1 MTRLDLNME
10 FVPYLRKAVKDCSD
24 RGLYFASKWASEL
37 LLSVPADRRK
47 AKSPQPPSA
56 VSMLSEA
63 EASEVDLEEE
73 EQDILAGARSLAEAK
88 EYMRA
93 SKLLQDCKSSRGRFM
108 KWYFDFLAEEKK
120 ALRDWHNLD
129 CEHSILVISLF
140 TNSLKDSLSQNVKS
154 SLVPQQPLAPVNNH
168 IQELLEM
175 VADETDPW
183 LLFLKALFLKRLS
196 RREEAVEA
204 AILSIKSYP
213 WNWSTWLLLASCLGD
228 RDELGAILPL
238 IELPS
243 DYPLIEFFKIKVIV
257 DLHAPVDEDL
267 VMVDR
272 FLKPEFFPESA
283 WLMGLRAAMLYHL
296 HDFHRAEAQFDAI
309 RKIDPMR
316 IDDIDILSNILYV
329 AENKV
334 KLSKLAH
341 YYLGVDKDRPE
352 VCCMVGNHYSLR
364 QEPERA
370 IQYFRRATELD
381 QSYLPAWTLM
391 GHEYVEIKNSH
402 AAIESYRRAID
413 VNRKDYRAWY
423 GLGQAY
429 ELLNMH
435 QYSLHYYQRAT
446 ALRPYDVRIWQAQ
459 GMCYEEMGRPRE
471 AIECHKRALLGADS
485 NDTPLC
491 LRLAKLYDEIED
503 YRSAAAYHQR
513 IIDTSMYENRPTHQF
528 ARSLMYVARFHLD
541 RGGGDL
547 VRAQQYA
554 ERVAQSNSEEVTY
567 ANELLRRIQQHL
579 APSAGPNPET
589 AGATAGTQEGSSSS
603 KSTLDVLITAAEF
616 VRANPDSAGAMSA
629 VPPGS

>member
-1 MTRLDLNME
+1 MELDI
-10 FVPYLRKAVKDCSD
+10 VTSLRKAVKDCSD
-24 RGLYFASKWASEL
+24 RGLYYASKWASEL
-37 LLSVPADRRK
+37 LLSISAEQRK
-47 AKSPQPPSA
+47 VQPQ
-56 VSMLSEA
+56 VQTGMISMQTVLQEVA
-63 EASEVDLEEE
+63 EADFEEE
-73 EQDILAGARSLAEAK
+73 EQDVLAAARALAEAK

-93 SKLLQDCKSSRGRFM
+93 SKLLHECKSARGKFM
-108 KWYFDFLAEEKK
+108 RWYFDFLAEEKR

-129 CEHSILVISLF
+129 Y
-140 TNSLKDSLSQNVKS
+140 SLSQNTKAAQ
-154 SLVPQQPLAPVNNH
+154 VPLQPLAPINKY

-175 VADETDPW
+175 VSDETDPW

-196 RREEAVEA
+196 RKEEAVEA
-204 AILSIKSYP
+204 CILSIKGYA

-228 RDELGAILPL
+228 REELAAILAIIEIPPGHPL
-238 IELPS
+238 VEL
-243 DYPLIEFFKIKVIV
+243 FKLKVVV
-257 DLHAPVDEDL
+257 DLSSPVDDDVLTAEHMLRPD
-267 VMVDR
+267 
-272 FLKPEFFPESA
+272 FFPKSA
-283 WLMGLRAAMLYHL
+283 WLMGLRAALLYHL
-296 HDFHRAEAQFDAI
+296 HDFHRAEAQFDMI
-309 RKIDPMR
+309 MKVDPMR

-341 YYLGVDKDRPE
+341 YYLSVDKDRPE

-459 GMCYEEMGRPRE
+459 GCATKKWG
-471 AIECHKRALLGADS
+471 AIECLKRALLGADA
-485 NDTPLC
+485 NDTTLC
-491 LRLAKLYDEIED
+491 ARLAKLYDEIED
-503 YRSAAAYHQR
+503 YRSAASYHQN
-513 IIDTSMYENRPTHQF
+513 IVDTSQHENKPTFQF
-528 ARSLMYVARFHLD
+528 AKSLMYVARFHLD
-541 RGGGDL
+541 RGGDDL
-547 VRAQQYA
+547 PRARQYA
-554 ERVAQSNSEEVTY
+554 EKVAQSHAEEAST
-567 ANELLRRIQQHL
+567 ATELLKRIHARESTL
-579 APSAGPNPET
+579 GTASSGGLPSAVPSTGGTIGTET
-589 AGATAGTQEGSSSS
+589 GTMPTSATSSSGATAPPVTGASGMSSS
-603 KSTLDVLITAAEF
+603 L
-616 VRANPDSAGAMSA
+616 R
-629 VPPGS
+629 

>member
-1 MTRLDLNME
+1 ME
-10 FVPYLRKAVKDCSD
+10 YVPHLRRAVKDCSD

-37 LLSVPADRRK
+37 LLSIPAEKRNS
-47 AKSPQPPSA
+47 KSEGQTSA
-56 VSMLSEA
+56 ISMTDATA
-63 EASEVDLEEE
+63 EATEVDQEEEE
-73 EQDILAGARSLAEAK
+73 EQDILAAARTYAEAK

-93 SKLLQDCKSSRGRFM
+93 SKLLHECKSARGRFM
-108 KWYFDFLAEEKK
+108 RWYFDFLAEEKR

-129 CEHSILVISLF
+129 YA
-140 TNSLKDSLSQNVKS
+140 LSQNTKS
-154 SLVPQQPLAPVNNH
+154 SLVPHQPSTPVNKY

-196 RREEAVEA
+196 RKEEAVEA
-204 AILSIKSYP
+204 AILSIKGYP
-213 WNWSTWLLLASCLGD
+213 WNWSTWLLLANCLGD
-228 RDELGAILPL
+228 RDELGAIISLIDLP
-238 IELPS
+238 PNH
-243 DYPLIEFFKIKVIV
+243 PLIEFFKMKVIV

-267 VMVDR
+267 R
-272 FLKPEFFPESA
+272 TINRLLKPDFFPESA
-283 WLMGLRAAMLYHL
+283 WLMGLRAATLYHL
-296 HDFHRAEAQFDAI
+296 HDFHRAEVQFDMI
-309 RKIDPMR
+309 MKVDPMR

-329 AENKV
+329 AENRV

-341 YYLGVDKDRPE
+341 HYLNIDKDRPE

-364 QEPERA
+364 GEPERA

-471 AIECHKRALLGADS
+471 AIECLKRALLGAED
-485 NDTPLC
+485 NDVQLC
-491 LRLAKLYDEIED
+491 SRLAKLYDEIED
-503 YRSAAAYHQR
+503 YASAAEYHQR
-513 IIDTSMYENRPTHQF
+513 IIDTSERENRPIFTY
-528 ARSLMYVARFHLD
+528 AKSLVYVARYHFEK
-541 RGGGDL
+541 GGGDMGL
-547 VRAQQYA
+547 AHDYL
-554 ERVAQSNSEEVTY
+554 ERVAESNAEEVMV
-567 ANELLRRIQQHL
+567 ANEMLKRMAIVVDRTAAGQ
-579 APSAGPNPET
+579 ANGNGKGNGSGVTVGEGKNGSGNNGGNNDGGGGMSEGSASGPGAKSGESAGPHASAPT
-589 AGATAGTQEGSSSS
+589 GPSSS
-603 KSTLDVLITAAEF
+603 
-616 VRANPDSAGAMSA
+616 
-629 VPPGS
+629 